1 MAAKTSRRKIATN
14 SHVAQLQRQG
24 EKGTVVNGKSLLDR
38 IEGRFYTHELIG
50 RHLVHAV
57 VEALDLRGIPKAR
70 IVEPFCGDGRLICW
84 LLEELVAKQKIARG
98 QHLEIHLWD
107 SDASALEVAI
117 ERVTASAK
125 ALQLK
130 VEVVSEHGDAFDFA
144 QSELESFHICLT
156 NPPWENL
163 KPDSRELKDLG
174 DKEKLNYV
182 EILRD
187 RDKWLA
193 ESYPLSRPKSKF
205 SGWGTNLARCGLE
218 VAFKLTSVHGICAV
232 VSPASVL
239 ADQVSEKLRQ
249 WLFTQNSVLDIAYYA
264 AEARLFE
271 KVDQPAIT
279 LVGMRGT
286 NTKLQIP
293 TITTYDRFHE
303 SKAIVLTNDDW
314 TCITKDAFVIPIQFG
329 LSTVT
334 LRAKLTQFP
343 EFGHLEGSGSESL
356 WAGRELDETGHKE
369 YLASTGRYFF
379 VKGRMIQRYKIAEPP
394 TSRVAKNGPPIPTS
408 ADHHRIVW
416 RDVSRPTQKRRIQAT
431 IIPPGWV
438 TGNSLHV
445 AYFRDGDLDRL
456 HALLGIMN
464 SFVFEWMTR
473 SQLATGHVSL
483 GVVRR
488 VPIPEIHTQKRKE
501 ILAQLSRKIIEGDD
515 EASRRIE
522 IIVAKSYGL
531 SHKEF
536 SNILDCFDKVTVQE
550 KECLLVHEEWKKEQE
565 VENPSPLLAVAVESV
580 AIPNHYAS
588 NLSKMD
594 MDIIKSVPPGGNWK
608 NIPASVPS
616 QRIKQIRE
624 SFARGEGSRSTYYGR
639 LQSNAPSYTINTYFP
654 RPGNGCHIHYDQDR
668 TLSQREAARL
678 QSFPDSFS
686 FEGTKTKINT
696 QIGNA
701 VPPLLAFQIASS
713 LPLKG
718 MYIDLFS
725 GAGGLS
731 LGFKWAGW
739 KPIAANDID
748 SSFLATYRAN
758 IHYQTVPGDIRDES
772 VFRELVKLCKEAKKR
787 DPDTP
792 LFVLGGPPCQGFST
806 AGNKRSMNDDR
817 NWLFQSYKLLLEK
830 VRPAG
835 FIFENVSGL
844 LNIDRGR
851 VYDMILKELSK
862 TVVNIHSWK
871 LNTEHYAIPQR
882 RTRVILVGSK
892 DPKLRISRPDVL
904 TETKQPNSLFTS
916 LPPMITVEEAIG
928 DLPALAPGE
937 DGSRLPYR
945 HAPASAYQKL
955 MRGCISPN
963 EYLLTFRREMNESR

>member
-1 MAAKTSRRKIATN
+1 MAAKTSQRKIATN
-14 SHVAQLQRQG
+14 SHVAQLQRQV
-24 EKGTVVNGKSLLDR
+24 EKGSVVNGKSLLDR

-50 RHLVHAV
+50 RHLVRAV
-57 VEALDLRGIPKAR
+57 VASLDLSGTPKVR
-70 IVEPFCGDGRLICW
+70 VVEPFCGDGRLVCW
-84 LLEELVAKQKIARG
+84 LLEELVANKKVAKG

-107 SDASALEVAI
+107 SDASALKVAI
-117 ERVTASAK
+117 ERVSASAK
-125 ALQLK
+125 SLRIK
-130 VEVVSEHGDAFDFA
+130 FEVIKKHGDAFYFA
-144 QSELESFHICLT
+144 QSELESFHVCLT

-174 DKEKLNYV
+174 ENEKLNYV
-182 EILRD
+182 ELLRD

-193 ESYPLSRPKSKF
+193 ETYPLSRPKSKF
-205 SGWGTNLARCGLE
+205 SGWGTNLARCGIE
-218 VAFKLTSVHGICAV
+218 VAFQLTSVRGICAV

-239 ADQVSEKLRQ
+239 ADQVSENLRQ
-249 WLFTQNSVLDIAYYA
+249 WLFTQNSVLDVAHYV

-271 KVDQPAIT
+271 NVDQPAIT
-279 LVGMRGT
+279 LVGMRGA
-286 NTKLQIP
+286 NTMSKIP
-293 TITTYDRFHE
+293 TMTTYDRSHE
-303 SKAIVLTNDDW
+303 SKEIVLTKNDW
-314 TCITKDAFVIPIQFG
+314 KSIAKAAFVIPIQFG
-329 LSTVT
+329 LSTVS
-334 LRAKLTQFP
+334 LRARLTQFP
-343 EFGHLEGSGSESL
+343 EFGHLEGRDSESL
-356 WAGRELDETGHKE
+356 WAGRELDETGYKK
-369 YLASTGRYFF
+369 YLSSTGKYLF
-379 VKGRMIQRYKIAEPP
+379 VKGKTIQRYKIAEPP
-394 TSRVAKNGPPIPTS
+394 TFWIAKNGPAIPAS
-408 ADHHRIVW
+408 ADHYRIVW

-464 SFVFEWMTR
+464 SIVFEWMTR

-488 VPIPEIHTQKRKE
+488 VPIFELCKTSQNKLTQ
-501 ILAQLSRKIIEGDD
+501 LTRKIIEGDD
-515 EASRRIE
+515 DASQRIE
-522 IIVAKSYGL
+522 VVVAKSYGL
-531 SHKEF
+531 SKKEF
-536 SNILDCFDKVTVQE
+536 STVLDCFDKLTAEE
-550 KECLLVHEEWKKEQE
+550 KKSLLDHEEWKVKLDMETSNHKAQ
-565 VENPSPLLAVAVESV
+565 AVPCV

-588 NLSKMD
+588 TLSKMD
-594 MDIIKSVPPGGNWK
+594 MDIVRSVPPGGNWK

-616 QRIKQIRE
+616 QRIQKIRE

-639 LQSNAPSYTINTYFP
+639 LQPNAPSYTINTYFT
-654 RPGNGCHIHYDQDR
+654 RPGNGCHIHYAQDR

-678 QSFPDSFS
+678 QSFPDSFC

-748 SSFLATYRAN
+748 PVFLATYKAN
-758 IHYQTVPGDIRDES
+758 IHDQIVPGDIRDES
-772 VFRELVKLCKEAKKR
+772 VFRELVRLCKEAKECN
-787 DPDTP
+787 PDTP

-806 AGNKRSMNDDR
+806 AGNRRSMDDDR
-817 NWLFQSYKLLLEK
+817 NWLFQSYKSFLDK

-844 LNIDRGR
+844 LNMDQGR
-851 VYDMILKELSK
+851 VYELIHKELSEAIG
-862 TVVNIHSWK
+862 NIHSWT
-871 LNTEHYAIPQR
+871 LNTEEFAIPQR
-882 RTRVILVGSK
+882 RTRLILVGSK
-892 DPKLRISRPDVL
+892 DPKLCILRPAVV
-904 TETKQPNSLFTS
+904 TEPKQSDSLFAY
-916 LPPMITVEEAIG
+916 LPPMVTVEDAIG
-928 DLPALAPGE
+928 DLPTISPGE
-937 DGSRLPYR
+937 DGSRFPYR
-945 HAPASAYQKL
+945 HSPASAYQKL
-955 MRGCISPN
+955 MRGCISPA
-963 EYLLTFRREMNESR
+963 EYLRTL